1 MLKRFLAAGSLF
13 LFASSLFAAKLKVQ
27 FYDDQG
33 KPLGEA
39 AAKLTN
45 TESKKEQ
52 MKKANKK
59 GELIFDGLAA
69 GEYDFIAQKQG
80 FLERKLEG
88 IKIENEDVP
97 LDIKLISVEY
107 MKKEE
112 SDGNAAFQQKDFKTA
127 LGHYE
132 NVLKYA
138 PNYATIWANIAKS
151 NALLADWEPA
161 LNAAQKAAS
170 LDPAQFQDM
179 AKQLNVLSHYQ
190 VGEKALNDKKFDVA
204 ETELLKA
211 RELDPSNSDVAYALS
226 LAYGH
231 QKKYAEAIKLCEE
244 GIKLHP
250 TDAAFTD
257 LLKILK
263 NNAGIK

>member
-1 MLKRFLAAGSLF
+1 MLKRVLATGCLLLF
-13 LFASSLFAAKLKVQ
+13 CGAVFAAKLKVQ

-39 AAKLTN
+39 AAKVIN
-45 TESKKEQ
+45 NESKKEQ
-52 MKKANKK
+52 VKKANKK
-59 GELIFDGLAA
+59 GELVFDGLAA
-69 GEYDFIAQKQG
+69 GEYVFIAQKQG

-97 LDIKLISVEY
+97 LDIKLISGEY

-112 SDGNAAFQQKDFKTA
+112 SDGNAAFQQRDFKTA
-127 LGHYE
+127 LSHYE

-138 PNYATIWANIAKS
+138 PNSAIIWANIAKA

-179 AKQLNVLSHYQ
+179 AKQLNMMSHYQ
-190 VGEKALNDKKFDVA
+190 IGEKALNDKKFNVA

-211 RELDPSNSDVAYALS
+211 RELDPSNSDVMYALS

-231 QKKYAEAIKLCEE
+231 QKKYAEAIKICEE
-244 GIKLHP
+244 GIKLRP

-263 NNAGIK
+263 NNAAAK